1 MSYIVLARKWRP
13 KRFAEMVGQEHVVRA
28 LGNALD
34 SGKVHHAFLFTGTRG
49 VGKTTIARILAKSLN
64 CETAG
69 VSSNPCGI
77 CAACREID
85 EGRFVDLIEVD
96 AASRTK
102 VDDTREMLDNV
113 QYAPTRGRFK
123 VYLIDEVHML
133 SNHSF
138 NALLKTLEEPP
149 PHVKFLLATTDPQK
163 LPVTVLSRCLQFS
176 LKRLPASLIGE
187 RLKFIAEA
195 EHLEFDPAAVAL
207 VARAAEGSMRDALSL
222 LDQLIAFGG
231 GTLNEVNTRAMLGTI
246 DRGHVGRLIDALAR
260 ADGSALL
267 AEVKDL
273 DRDAPDYDRALVE
286 LAAFLQR
293 IAIVQIVPE
302 AALQDEEFD
311 ADSLTRLAQAISPED
326 VQLYYQIAL
335 GGRRDLAMAP
345 EPRMGFEMT
354 LLRMLAFRPDAAAV
368 HGNTTGRTAAAGNP
382 TRAAAPADMS
392 AAGTPAAAAPAT
404 GASIAG
410 VSDATP
416 GAVAANASGIRLTS
430 IDASNWPAVVEA
442 ANLSGMA
449 RQFALNC
456 VPARFDH
463 GVLALKLDQAT
474 ADRRTRPIE
483 DKLVLGLS
491 KYLGRDIRLTFETAQ
506 SALATPA
513 RQRLQE
519 EQDKVVRAAAAFEA
533 DPAVKGLRERFGA
546 DVDAASVKPAN

>member
-1 MSYIVLARKWRP
+1 
-13 KRFAEMVGQEHVVRA
+13 
-28 LGNALD
+28 
-34 SGKVHHAFLFTGTRG
+34 
-49 VGKTTIARILAKSLN
+49 
-64 CETAG
+64 
-69 VSSNPCGI
+69 VSSNPCGV

-102 VDDTREMLDNV
+102 VDDTRELLDNV

-187 RLKFIAEA
+187 RLKFIAGA

-246 DRGHVGRLIDALAR
+246 DRGHVGRLIEALAR
-260 ADGSALL
+260 ADGPALL
-267 AEVKDL
+267 AEVREL

-302 AALQDEEFD
+302 AALQDEEFE
-311 ADSLTRLAQAISPED
+311 ADSLARLAQAISPED

-368 HGNTTGRTAAAGNP
+368 HGDATGRTAAAGNP
-382 TRAAAPADMS
+382 TRAAAPA
-392 AAGTPAAAAPAT
+392 TAAPAT
-404 GASIAG
+404 GTSVAG
-410 VSDATP
+410 APDATGP
-416 GAVAANASGIRLTS
+416 GAAAPNASGIRLTS

-442 ANLSGMA
+442 ANLSGMV

-456 VPARFDH
+456 VPATFEH

-483 DKLVLGLS
+483 DKLLLGLS

-513 RQRLQE
+513 RQRLQQ
-519 EQDKVVRAAAAFEA
+519 EQDKVFRAVAAFEA

-546 DVDAASVKPAN
+546 DVDAASVKPGN

>member
-1 MSYIVLARKWRP
+1 
-13 KRFAEMVGQEHVVRA
+13 MVGQEHVLRA

-69 VSSNPCGI
+69 VSSNPCGT

-102 VDDTREMLDNV
+102 VDDTRELLDNV
-113 QYAPTRGRFK
+113 QYAPTRGRYK

-138 NALLKTLEEPP
+138 NALLKTFEEPP

-163 LPVTVLSRCLQFS
+163 LPVTVLSRCLQFN

-187 RLKFIAEA
+187 RLKFIAAA
-195 EHLEFDPAAVAL
+195 EHLESDPAAMAL
-207 VARAAEGSMRDALSL
+207 LARAAEGSMRDALSL

-231 GTLNEVNTRAMLGTI
+231 GALNEADTRAMLGTI
-246 DRGHVGRLIDALAR
+246 DRGHVGRLIEALAR
-260 ADGSALL
+260 ADGPALL
-267 AEVKDL
+267 AEVREL

-286 LAAFLQR
+286 VAAFLQR
-293 IAIVQIVPE
+293 IAIVQIVPD
-302 AALQDEEFD
+302 AAQQDEEFG
-311 ADSLTRLAQAISPED
+311 AEPLSRLAQAISPED

-335 GGRRDLAMAP
+335 AGRRDLAMAP

-368 HGNTTGRTAAAGNP
+368 HSGANGRRGAAATAAGDAP
-382 TRAAAPADMS
+382 RAA
-392 AAGTPAAAAPAT
+392 TPAAAAP
-404 GASIAG
+404 G
-410 VSDATP
+410 V
-416 GAVAANASGIRLTS
+416 RLTS
-430 IDASNWPAVVEA
+430 IDAHNWPAVVEA
-442 ANLSGMA
+442 ATLSGMV

-456 VPARFDH
+456 VPARFEHDLL
-463 GVLALKLDQAT
+463 VLRTDQAT
-474 ADRRTRPIE
+474 ADRRTRPID
-483 DKLVLGLS
+483 DKLVQGLS
-491 KYLGRDIRLTFETAQ
+491 KHLGRDIRITFETAQ
-506 SALATPA
+506 SELETPA
-513 RQRLQE
+513 RQRALAE
-519 EQDKVVRAAAAFEA
+519 REKTERAAAAFEA

>member
-13 KRFAEMVGQEHVVRA
+13 KRFAEMVGQEHVLRA

-34 SGKVHHAFLFTGTRG
+34 TGKVHHAFLFTGTRG

-113 QYAPTRGRFK
+113 QYAPTRGRYK

-187 RLKFIAEA
+187 RLKLIAGA
-195 EHLEFDPAAVAL
+195 ENLQFDPAAVAL

-246 DRGHVGRLIDALAR
+246 DRGHVSRLIDALAR

-267 AEVKDL
+267 AEVREL

-354 LLRMLAFRPDAAAV
+354 LLRMLAFRPDAATV
-368 HGNTTGRTAAAGNP
+368 HGNTNGRTAAAAIATGNP
-382 TRAAAPADMS
+382 PHT
-392 AAGTPAAAAPAT
+392 AAPAT
-404 GASIAG
+404 GAPEA
-410 VSDATP
+410 AAP
-416 GAVAANASGIRLTS
+416 GAAAPNAPSVRLTS
-430 IDASNWPAVVEA
+430 IDASNWPTVVEA
-442 ANLSGMA
+442 ANLSGMV

-456 VPARFDH
+456 VPASFEHD
-463 GVLALKLDQAT
+463 VLILKLDQAT
-474 ADRRTRPIE
+474 ADRRTRAAE
-483 DKLVLGLS
+483 DKLVQGLS
-491 KYLGRDIRLTFETAQ
+491 KYFGRDIRITFETAQ

-513 RQRLQE
+513 RQRLIQ
-519 EQDKVVRAAAAFEA
+519 EQDKVDRAAAAFEA

-546 DVDAASVKPAN
+546 DVDAASVKPANQP